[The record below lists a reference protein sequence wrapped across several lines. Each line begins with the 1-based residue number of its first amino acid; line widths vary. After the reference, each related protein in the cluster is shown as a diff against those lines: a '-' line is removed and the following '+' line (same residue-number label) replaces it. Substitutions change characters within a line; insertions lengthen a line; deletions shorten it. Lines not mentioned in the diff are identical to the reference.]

1 MAQFFS
7 QYGPLLAEGVW
18 ESVYMTLATTAL
30 AYVLGLPMGVLLT
43 VTKRGGIAA
52 APRFHAVFG
61 WVVNIL
67 RSLPFLILMFFVIP
81 FTRLVAGT
89 SIGPTAALVPLTI
102 SASPFIARM
111 VEQSLEEIDAGV
123 VEAAECM
130 GATKWQVVTRVLLVE
145 SVPSLLRGLSI
156 SVITILGYTAITGA
170 FGAGGL
176 GNLAYR
182 FGYQRYQEDVMYVC
196 ILLLILLVCAVQIIF
211 DLAARKAD
219 KRNR

>member
-130 GATKWQVVTRVLLVE
+130 GATKWQIVTRVLLVE

-182 FGYQRYQEDVMYVC
+182 FGYQRYQKDVMYVC
-196 ILLLILLVCAVQIIF
+196 ILLLILLVCAIQIIF
-211 DLAARKAD
+211 GLAARKAD

>member
-81 FTRLVAGT
+81 FTRLMAGT

-130 GATKWQVVTRVLLVE
+130 GATKWQIVTRVLLVE

-182 FGYQRYQEDVMYVC
+182 FGYQRYQKDVMYVC
-196 ILLLILLVCAVQIIF
+196 ILLLILLVCAIQIIF

>member
-130 GATKWQVVTRVLLVE
+130 GATKWQIVTRVLLVE

-182 FGYQRYQEDVMYVC
+182 FGYQRYQNDVMYVC
-196 ILLLILLVCAVQIIF
+196 ILLLILLVCAIQIIF

>member
-67 RSLPFLILMFFVIP
+67 LQPAVPDFDVFCSFPSRALWQAPASAPRRRLCRLPSRPPRS
-81 FTRLVAGT
+81 
-89 SIGPTAALVPLTI
+89 
-102 SASPFIARM
+102 SP
-111 VEQSLEEIDAGV
+111 VWWS
-123 VEAAECM
+123 
-130 GATKWQVVTRVLLVE
+130 
-145 SVPSLLRGLSI
+145 
-156 SVITILGYTAITGA
+156 
-170 FGAGGL
+170 
-176 GNLAYR
+176 
-182 FGYQRYQEDVMYVC
+182 
-196 ILLLILLVCAVQIIF
+196 
-211 DLAARKAD
+211 KAW
-219 KRNR
+219 KK